1 MPDAT
6 VLNKDAFQ
14 LPVENNTSNN
24 LYAEVDKSHKHKDV
38 KKDDMPK
45 VDQTYAVVNKV
56 ARQKHDEG
64 EVNKEENK
72 TNSGIYNQ
80 DQIHKADAHGTT
92 KPDVTVSSNT
102 RR

>member
-1 MPDAT
+1 
-6 VLNKDAFQ
+6 
-14 LPVENNTSNN
+14 
-24 LYAEVDKSHKHKDV
+24 
-38 KKDDMPK
+38 MPK
-45 VDQTYAVVNKV
+45 VNQMYAVVNKV